1 MIQFIKT
8 IIFISI
14 IFFTNNAFC
23 KEISKN
29 KPNNDKL
36 IILKEPIT
44 LPDIGFLDSEAKI
57 RHFEEWNGQVLIVN
71 FWASWCTTCTSEM
84 VELDE
89 LQKEYRKRPLK
100 VIAISEDFKGIEAVK
115 EFYKKY
121 NITLLDAYIDQKS
134 KLFKEFEIIGLPTS
148 FIVDDKNQI
157 VARIN
162 GRINLHD
169 EKILK
174 LIEKHLKTARMPMV
188 KEEEKEEVSKPS
200 ELDTKIEKKE
210 IKEEKKDAVFEF
222 PEGSITYVPE
232 K

>member
-1 MIQFIKT
+1 MNQFIKT
-8 IIFISI
+8 IFIISI
-14 IFFTNNAFC
+14 IFLANNAFC

-29 KPNNDKL
+29 KPNSDKL
-36 IILKEPIT
+36 IILKQPIT
-44 LPDIGFLDSEAKI
+44 LPDIGFIDSEDKV
-57 RHFEEWNGQVLIVN
+57 RHFEEWDGQVLIVN

-134 KLFKEFEIIGLPTS
+134 KLFKELEIIGLPTS
-148 FIVDDKNQI
+148 FIVDYKNKI

-174 LIEKHLKTARMPMV
+174 LIKKHLKTARMPVV
-188 KEEEKEEVSKPS
+188 KEDKEQEAPISTPVDIKTEV
-200 ELDTKIEKKE
+200 
-210 IKEEKKDAVFEF
+210 KEEKKESVFEF

-232 K
+232 KK